1 MRLEEPFVYSLTDI
15 GAITPI
21 FDFLAKAG
29 PIDVREMYATFNMG
43 AGFAVYVDAKNA
55 ARCVEVATAHGYRGW
70 VGGAVRKD
78 GSRKAVEIDH
88 AEVICLGCGGMAG
101 LDERIK
107 SQCGVPVIDGVSAAV
122 TLAESLVTM
131 GLSTSKIRTYGA
143 PRPKRIIGWPISTAA
158 ALQ

>member
-1 MRLEEPFVYSLTDI
+1 MGTSRRRTPPAPVSAGPPKGARTACRGTQEIRKRRSNFKRGSRGLVAKTACSVSGLEEDPELAVT
-15 GAITPI
+15 AIV
-21 FDFLAKAG
+21 AEAEKA
-29 PIDVREMYATFNMG
+29 VRE
-43 AGFAVYVDAKNA
+43 D
-55 ARCVEVATAHGYRGW
+55 R
-70 VGGAVRKD
+70 
-78 GSRKAVEIDH
+78 

-131 GLSTSKIRTYGA
+131 GLSTSKIRTYAA